1 MDEREGK
8 TAKLGFFGF
17 VRVKRVL
24 KEKVVT
30 VENVMLKML
39 CILESGSGEERR
51 REGCIFFFFLSFK
64 NLLSCFCWMDFLS
77 IVVRRCY
84 QVENVE

>member
-1 MDEREGK
+1 LDEREGK

-51 REGCIFFFFLSFK
+51 GEEKGAFVFSFC
-64 NLLSCFCWMDFLS
+64 LLK
-77 IVVRRCY
+77 IY
-84 QVENVE
+84 